1 MHNRCSQF
9 NCPHPSSSNPLFK
22 YENVIITPHTAFF
35 SQESSEELQLR
46 SCKQL
51 LDVLNGNKP
60 EFLINPDVLNHSEV
74 NLN

>member
-1 MHNRCSQF
+1 MEDHN
-9 NCPHPSSSNPLFK
+9 PSSSNPLFK